1 MKKFLSHY
9 EQSWMRETEIY
20 QTVLSRHL
28 LGFIA
33 SDITGRGQVTQ
44 MFLITEYHPHGSLY
58 DFLQTHK
65 LQKKVMARLAY
76 SAAVGLTHLHS
87 EIMGTQGKPPIAHR
101 DIKSKNIL
109 VKENLTCC
117 IGNFGLAVK
126 CEPETEK
133 SDIKPDTQV
142 GTWRYM
148 APEVISN
155 TLDTSNFTSY
165 KMADMYSFGL
175 VLWEIARRG
184 VSEGW
189 FDSLR
194 LVYLNVFGLKLGE
207 CARARP
213 QTCRWEFMGNGA
225 FRLQ

>member
-1 MKKFLSHY
+1 M
-9 EQSWMRETEIY
+9 
-20 QTVLSRHL
+20 
-28 LGFIA
+28 
-33 SDITGRGQVTQ
+33 
-44 MFLITEYHPHGSLY
+44 
-58 DFLQTHK
+58 
-65 LQKKVMARLAY
+65 
-76 SAAVGLTHLHS
+76 
-87 EIMGTQGKPPIAHR
+87 
-101 DIKSKNIL
+101 
-109 VKENLTCC
+109 KENLTCC

-142 GTWRYM
+142 GTRRYM

-194 LVYLNVFGLKLGE
+194 LVYLNVLWLKLGE

-213 QTCRWEFMGNGA
+213 QTCRWGFISNGA
-225 FRLQ
+225 FRLR